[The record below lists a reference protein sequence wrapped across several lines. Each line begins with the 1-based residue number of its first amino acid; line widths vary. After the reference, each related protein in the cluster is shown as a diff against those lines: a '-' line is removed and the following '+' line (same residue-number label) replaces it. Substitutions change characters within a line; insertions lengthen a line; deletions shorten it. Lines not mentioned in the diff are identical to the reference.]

1 VNPMTEPFRTTLYA
15 RWGDIDLNGH
25 MRNIAYLDS
34 CVDVRMM
41 FFAAQGFS
49 PREFER
55 RRIGPVVLRDEIDY
69 FREVRLHESIDV
81 TLAIA
86 ALSGD
91 GSHFRLRNEFWR
103 ADGQRAA
110 TVTSRGSWLDLER
123 RRLTVPPDELRAIL
137 EDMPRTVDFEE
148 IDSLIRS

>member
-1 VNPMTEPFRTTLYA
+1 MTDPFRRTLYA
-15 RWGDIDLNGH
+15 RWGDIDFNGH
-25 MRNIAYLDS
+25 MRNVAYLDS

-41 FFAAQGFS
+41 FFAEQGFS
-49 PREFER
+49 IREFER
-55 RRIGPVVLRDEIDY
+55 RRLGPVVLRDEIDY
-69 FREVRLHESIDV
+69 FREVRLMESIDV
-81 TLAIA
+81 TLSIA

-123 RRLTVPPDELRAIL
+123 RRLTVPPGELLAIL
-137 EDMPRTVDFEE
+137 EAMPRTEDFEV
-148 IDSLIRS
+148 IDSLIRT